1 MSLTGRTMQMRLMN
15 FLFGR
20 TSQFAALDQS
30 QQARLQAVAQVAPP
44 DMTRRVDKIRWV
56 VCDVETSGLDV
67 RSDQLIAIGAVAV
80 TDGRIEIADSF
91 EVVLHQPDISSDA
104 NILIHRIGGEA
115 QRGGDD
121 PREALLTF
129 LEFVDGCPLVGFHAS
144 FDEAMLN
151 RAAKHHLGYVT
162 HHQWLDLAML
172 APAMIPKANDA
183 DHSAV
188 GQSRARA
195 RRPLDW
201 WLDQYAVK
209 VRKRHH
215 AAADA
220 MYTAQLWTVLL
231 AAAPALGMGEAQ
243 KFTAL
248 ARDYEWLIR
257 SQLGSP

>member
-1 MSLTGRTMQMRLMN
+1 MSLTGRTMQMRLMS

-20 TSQFAALDQS
+20 AGHFAALDQS
-30 QQARLQAVAQVAPP
+30 QQARLQALAQVAPA
-44 DMTRRVDKIRWV
+44 DMTQRADKMRWLV
-56 VCDVETSGLDV
+56 ADVETSGLDV

-80 TDGRIEIADSF
+80 TNGRIDIADSF
-91 EVVLHQPDISSDA
+91 EVVLRQPAVSSDD

-115 QRGGDD
+115 QHGGED
-121 PREALLTF
+121 PREALLAF
-129 LEFVDGCPLVGFHAS
+129 LEFVGGCPLVGFHAP

-172 APAMIPKANDA
+172 APAMIPQANDA
-183 DHSAV
+183 DLSAV
-188 GQSRARA
+188 GQPHTRA
-195 RRPLDW
+195 RRSLDW
-201 WLDQYAVK
+201 WLDRYAVK

-220 MYTAQLWTVLL
+220 MYTAKLWTVLL
-231 AAAPALGMGEAQ
+231 AAAPALGMVEAQ

-248 ARDYEWLIR
+248 AKNYMWLTH
-257 SQLGSP
+257 SQLRSP